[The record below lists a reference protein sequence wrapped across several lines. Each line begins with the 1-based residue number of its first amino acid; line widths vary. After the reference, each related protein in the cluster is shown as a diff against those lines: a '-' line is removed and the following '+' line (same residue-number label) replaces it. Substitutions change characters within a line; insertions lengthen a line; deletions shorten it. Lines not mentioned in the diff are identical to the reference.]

1 MASPTWRTWSVMV
14 VAVMD
19 GPRLSLAS
27 RAVMALAV
35 ALMLLSSGTSAQPG
49 ISGASPGQP
58 DVQEGPKLLQGF
70 LGGHLPLV
78 RTKAGH
84 GQRNRRNG
92 TPAAVL
98 AATLAGAL
106 AGAIRPARAA
116 GSRRGDRRMLALG
129 PRAPPFRS

>member
-1 MASPTWRTWSVMV
+1 MASPTWRIWSVMV

-27 RAVMALAV
+27 RAVMVLVV
-35 ALMLLSSGTSAQPG
+35 ALMLLSSGTAAQPG
-49 ISGASPGQP
+49 IGGVSPGQP
-58 DVQEGPKLLQGF
+58 DMQEGPKLLQGF

-84 GQRNRRNG
+84 GQHNRRVG
-92 TPAAVL
+92 TPAAML

-116 GSRRGDRRMLALG
+116 GSRRGDRQMLALG

>member
-1 MASPTWRTWSVMV
+1 
-14 VAVMD
+14 MD
-19 GPRLSLAS
+19 GPRLWLAS

-49 ISGASPGQP
+49 IGGASPGQP
-58 DVQEGPKLLQGF
+58 DVREGPKLLQGF

-78 RTKAGH
+78 RTKGGH
-84 GQRNRRNG
+84 GQRNRRDG

-106 AGAIRPARAA
+106 AGAIWPARAV
-116 GSRRGDRRMLALG
+116 GSRRPNRRCLAFG
-129 PRAPPFRS
+129 ARAPPLRS

>member
-1 MASPTWRTWSVMV
+1 MV

-49 ISGASPGQP
+49 IGGASPGQP

-70 LGGHLPLV
+70 LGGHLALV
-78 RTKAGH
+78 RTKGGH
-84 GQRNRRNG
+84 GQRNRRDG

-98 AATLAGAL
+98 AGTLAGAL
-106 AGAIRPARAA
+106 AGAIWPARAA
-116 GSRRGDRRMLALG
+116 GSRGGDRQMLALG
-129 PRAPPFRS
+129 SRAPPFRS